1 MVAVVRAVITAEPH
15 ARRTPVVNHGDF
27 GPQNVLFVGSE
38 VSGVLDF
45 EDARIADPLLDVA
58 WWNWLVR
65 THTPQAF
72 ERGWR
77 RFVAAAGNS
86 FSPGDEV
93 LAADLRRI
101 IIFRLLETAEHSR
114 FTQPEKHPSW
124 ARRLQQELSVPLAE
138 LVI

>member
-1 MVAVVRAVITAEPH
+1 M
-15 ARRTPVVNHGDF
+15 
-27 GPQNVLFVGSE
+27 LFVGSE

-101 IIFRLLETAEHSR
+101 IISVFSKRLNIFDSLSL
-114 FTQPEKHPSW
+114 KHPSW